1 MAETA
6 RKGKKMPKSKEQHL
20 AELPKKKFKI
30 MNLVWVVIMVL
41 GLFLSVNVTNTHIS
55 VLFNNFSQFTD
66 ILCKCVTQTGD
77 MLLQQFRF

>member
-30 MNLVWVVIMVL
+30 MNLRS
-41 GLFLSVNVTNTHIS
+41 LS
-55 VLFNNFSQFTD
+55 FG
-66 ILCKCVTQTGD
+66 KCNQYAH
-77 MLLQQFRF
+77 